1 MQLVHEDMLTA
12 RKYCNAHAAYSKFRS
27 AYEIL
32 ETFGLMDPDPFDDLQ
47 RDFVTEMGASYNKFL
62 ATYEHTTG
70 LSPLPSKAEESKAEN
85 SSTDT
90 PARESWT
97 TDLVNHD
104 KNDIE
109 SQVQN
114 LKMQLQEKERRHNGQ
129 INALKD
135 QYEKEMNQLKLEN
148 EEIMRQNEEIIRKLC
163 H

>member
-47 RDFVTEMGASYNKFL
+47 RDFVTEMGVSYKKFL

-70 LSPLPSKAEESKAEN
+70 LSPLLLKAEESNAEN

-97 TDLVNHD
+97 TVVVNHNN
-104 KNDIE
+104 NDIE

-114 LKMQLQEKERRHNGQ
+114 LKIQLQEQERRHNGQ
-129 INALKD
+129 INAIKD
-135 QYEKEMNQLKLEN
+135 QYETEMNQLKLKN
-148 EEIMRQNEEIIRKLC
+148 EEIMRQNEEIMRKLY

>member
-1 MQLVHEDMLTA
+1 MHEDMLTA

-32 ETFGLMDPDPFDDLQ
+32 ETFGLMDEDPFDDVQ

-70 LSPLPSKAEESKAEN
+70 LSPLLFKAEESKAEN

-90 PARESWT
+90 PARERWT
-97 TDLVNHD
+97 TDLINHD
-104 KNDIE
+104 NNDINR
-109 SQVQN
+109 QVKN
-114 LKMQLQEKERRHNGQ
+114 LKIQLQEQERRHNGQ
-129 INALKD
+129 ISAIKD
-135 QYEKEMNQLKLEN
+135 QYETEMNQLKLKN
-148 EEIMRQNEEIIRKLC
+148 EEIMRQNEEIIRKMY

>member
-47 RDFVTEMGASYNKFL
+47 RDFVAEMGVSYKKFL

-70 LSPLPSKAEESKAEN
+70 LSPLLLKAEESNAEN

-97 TDLVNHD
+97 TVVNHNN
-104 KNDIE
+104 NDIE

-148 EEIMRQNEEIIRKLC
+148 EEIMRQNEEIIRKM
-163 H
+163 HH

>member
-1 MQLVHEDMLTA
+1 MLTA

-32 ETFGLMDPDPFDDLQ
+32 ETFGLMDEDPFDDVQ
-47 RDFVTEMGASYNKFL
+47 RDFVTEMGVSYKKFL

-70 LSPLPSKAEESKAEN
+70 LSPLLLKAEESNAEN

-97 TDLVNHD
+97 TVVNHNN
-104 KNDIE
+104 NDIE

-114 LKMQLQEKERRHNGQ
+114 LKIQLQEKERRHNGQ

-135 QYEKEMNQLKLEN
+135 QYEKDMNQLKLEN
-148 EEIMRQNEEIIRKLC
+148 EEIMRQNEEIIRKLY